1 MRTFLVLIRVQL
13 LALLHSLTPRTR
25 TGRSGGCLIIGSYV
39 LLCLLGVFYLALT
52 GISLISFG
60 LADAIPAFAVVMGAV
75 GGVVFTFLKANGT
88 LFGLADF
95 DLVMSLPIPRRTV
108 VAARVAAL
116 YASAVFMGLVLG
128 GPLWAVYL
136 LLVNSS
142 PMAIVS
148 CLLSLVLAP
157 AIPTAVAIFVAFG
170 VAALASRFRHAN
182 LAYIIISLVAFAA
195 LFIGIYGLSFSTNMS
210 GHEATMAQLE
220 GGLALAS
227 DLIGIAWPPARWVA
241 LACTRGDLVALAG
254 FVAASI
260 AIPVLALEVMQRF
273 YLNINAALSAN
284 VHRHAL
290 SGSELR
296 RHSAAQAT
304 PFVALVRK
312 EFQTILGVPSYAFN
326 CLFGYLLMLI
336 IAVALSVVGLEDF
349 LASGALNGIEVD
361 AATYREAASGIVN
374 ALPWVFVFCAIAS
387 PSAACS
393 ISMEGKAAWVCASV
407 PLPTRTILGAKLA
420 ANALPMAATLLIS
433 ALILLVTGQVDIVH
447 ALSLP
452 LTAFGVFYA
461 MVNVGLGIDARE
473 PNFSWTSPNEVV
485 KRSKPIN
492 VTVIGGMVLTFAG
505 LFGTPVLSLNFAP
518 AAGLILNLAVGVIG
532 IVIGHLLFTR
542 TCRDAQLFIN

>member
-1 MRTFLVLIRVQL
+1 MRTFLILIRVQL
-13 LALLHSLTPRTR
+13 LALLHSLAPRTR
-25 TGRSGGCLIIGSYV
+25 SGRSGGCLIIGSYV

-116 YASAVFMGLVLG
+116 FASAVFMGLVLG

-142 PMAIVS
+142 PIAIVS
-148 CLLSLVLAP
+148 CLLSLTLAP
-157 AIPTAVAIFVAFG
+157 AITTAVAIFVAFG

-195 LFIGIYGLSFSTNMS
+195 LFIGIYGLSFSSNMS
-210 GHEATMAQLE
+210 GHEATMEQLE
-220 GGLALAS
+220 GGFALAS

-241 LACTRGDLVALAG
+241 LACTRGDFVALAG

-260 AIPVLALEVMQRF
+260 AIPALALEVMQRF

-284 VHRHAL
+284 VHRNAF

-296 RHSAAQAT
+296 RRSSARTT
-304 PFVALVRK
+304 PFAALMRK

-336 IAVALSVVGLEDF
+336 VAVALSVVGLEDF
-349 LASGALNGIEVD
+349 LASGAFNDIEMD
-361 AATYREAASGIVN
+361 AAAYREAASGIVN
-374 ALPWVFVFCAIAS
+374 GLPWVFVFCAIAS

-393 ISMEGKAAWVCASV
+393 VSMEGKAAWICASA
-407 PLPTRTILGAKLA
+407 PLPARAILGAKLA
-420 ANALPMAATLLIS
+420 ANALPMGATLLVS
-433 ALILLVTGQVDIVH
+433 ALVLLVTGQVDIVH

-473 PNFSWTSPNEVV
+473 PNFFWTSPNEVV

-505 LFGTPVLSLNFAP
+505 LFGAPILSLNFAP

>member
-1 MRTFLVLIRVQL
+1 MRTFLILIRVQL

-148 CLLSLVLAP
+148 CLLSLALAP

-182 LAYIIISLVAFAA
+182 LAYVIISLVAFAA

-220 GGLALAS
+220 GGFALAS

-241 LACTRGDLVALAG
+241 LACTRGDLVSLVG

-260 AIPVLALEVMQRF
+260 AVPALALEVMQRF

-284 VHRHAL
+284 VHRRAL
-290 SGSELR
+290 SGNELR
-296 RHSAAQAT
+296 RRSAAQTT
-304 PFVALVRK
+304 PFAALVHK

-393 ISMEGKAAWVCASV
+393 VSMEGKAAWICASA
-407 PLPTRTILGAKLA
+407 PLPARTILGAKLA
-420 ANALPMAATLLIS
+420 TNALPMGGTLLAS
-433 ALILLVTGQVDIVH
+433 ALILLVTGQVDIIH

-461 MVNVGLGIDARE
+461 MVNVGLGIDTRE

-505 LFGTPVLSLNFAP
+505 LFAAPILSLIFAP
-518 AAGLILNLAVGVIG
+518 TVGLILNLAVGIIG